1 VPSLYAI
8 SFTSGTGVIN
18 TTPAMSNNLNIN
30 SSGNPAGACSP
41 LTDFYDGTTIV
52 CLSEPARSL
61 SDHDGVKPG
70 DGMECKFAAYASST
84 PTASATNEIGG
95 TSGFVVDN
103 LGTDPQTANIYF
115 GTLMQS
121 NGQELPV
128 GDYCAVKLTRSGLN

>member
-1 VPSLYAI
+1 MTEWNV
-8 SFTSGTGVIN
+8 
-18 TTPAMSNNLNIN
+18 N
-30 SSGNPAGACSP
+30 SR
-41 LTDFYDGTTIV
+41 LT
-52 CLSEPARSL
+52 
-61 SDHDGVKPG
+61 
-70 DGMECKFAAYASST
+70 ASST

-121 NGQELPV
+121 NGSGNCPS